1 MDEVRELNVRNSEL
15 HRQLQA
21 ASAASRDVRPSPQS
35 ENGGNWE
42 SQKRR
47 LLAELESKDEQEEEA
62 VDRRLKIEEI
72 IARTDQIIAD
82 KDREIE
88 ELKHLLDAQSGT
100 LGSLALGA
108 EALEHVFDKDDM
120 IREERQR
127 LEQAQNELCEKRRQA
142 EIEHSMERA
151 RLARREAEIEEQAPP
166 RRAAA
171 CRGGCR
177 R

>member
-1 MDEVRELNVRNSEL
+1 M
-15 HRQLQA
+15 
-21 ASAASRDVRPSPQS
+21 SATPNYIDNCRRPAPRPATFGPSPQS

-88 ELKHLLDAQSGT
+88 ELKHLLDCAKRHSG
-100 LGSLALGA
+100 LAGPGA

-127 LEQAQNELCEKRRQA
+127 LEQCRT
-142 EIEHSMERA
+142 SCA
-151 RLARREAEIEEQAPP
+151 RNGGRP
-166 RRAAA
+166 RSSTRWSGRGLPGGRLRSRSSSAAGAAA